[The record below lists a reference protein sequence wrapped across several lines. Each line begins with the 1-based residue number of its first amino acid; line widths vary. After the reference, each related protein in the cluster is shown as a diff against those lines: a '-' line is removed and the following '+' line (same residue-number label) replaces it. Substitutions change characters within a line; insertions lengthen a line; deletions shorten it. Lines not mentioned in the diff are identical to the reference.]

1 MIILDTNVISELLRP
16 EPEPQV
22 EHWLATQDGA
32 ACYLTTVC
40 EAELRYGLA
49 LLPEG
54 KKRVALSQAIEAIL
68 NEDFQD
74 RILPF
79 DRRSALAYAFIA
91 KERRDAGRPISQ
103 FDAQIAAIARA
114 HGASVATRNALDFQ
128 DCGIEVINPWQ
139 P

>member
-74 RILPF
+74 QANYLLGSLSVIQTNAPEVQGVFVYEWALGSRPGSHIWDVSYSPSLV
-79 DRRSALAYAFIA
+79 RSLTQGGH
-91 KERRDAGRPISQ
+91 ED
-103 FDAQIAAIARA
+103 
-114 HGASVATRNALDFQ
+114 
-128 DCGIEVINPWQ
+128 
-139 P
+139 